1 MPEYAMVVFAA
12 PQLREYEELRNDPS
26 SFEGRAR
33 TDEAVVDTSGVP
45 GADVERGRLCGLCP
59 LTPRYSRHARAQCR
73 LRYSFRSAHT
83 SRICVADLKIRS
95 FALKSWIV
103 LCVAG
108 GELR

>member
-1 MPEYAMVVFAA
+1 MVVFAA

-59 LTPRYSRHARAQCR
+59 LEKVRVHHSKVAEKTTEWTKEDV
-73 LRYSFRSAHT
+73 RS
-83 SRICVADLKIRS
+83 SDRR
-95 FALKSWIV
+95 
-103 LCVAG
+103 
-108 GELR
+108 